1 MLSLQGRVSLCNL
14 AALRSS
20 QPLPQ
25 RAGGGMQGG
34 AMQGGAGGIM
44 GGAVGGSGEDISARK
59 IFVRGL
65 SWWVANVTCKL

>member
-1 MLSLQGRVSLCNL
+1 MDVSCLFQGRVSLCNL

-25 RAGGGMQGG
+25 RSGGGQGGGMQG
-34 AMQGGAGGIM
+34 AGMM
-44 GGAVGGSGEDISARK
+44 GGAAGGSGEDISLRK

-65 SWWVANVTCKL
+65 SW

>member
-1 MLSLQGRVSLCNL
+1 MLLLQGRVSLCNL

-34 AMQGGAGGIM
+34 GMQGGAMQGGAGGMM
-44 GGAVGGSGEDISARK
+44 GAAVGGSGEDISARK

-65 SWWVANVTCKL
+65 SW